1 MEEKNGTATKPKMSE
16 PIGKYFHKIKATNS
30 FALNNDKFSMQN
42 IIRTI
47 CQIRAYILRFS
58 KAALLNTAKMVIK

>member
-16 PIGKYFHKIKATNS
+16 PIGKYFYEIKAMNS
-30 FALNNDKFSMQN
+30 FALNNDKFSMSN

-47 CQIRAYILRFS
+47 YQIKAFIFQFS
-58 KAALLNTAKMVIK
+58 KAALLYKH

>member
-16 PIGKYFHKIKATNS
+16 PIGEYFYEIKAMNS
-30 FALNNDKFSMQN
+30 FALNNDKFSMSN

-47 CQIRAYILRFS
+47 YQI
-58 KAALLNTAKMVIK
+58 KASIQ

>member
-16 PIGKYFHKIKATNS
+16 PIGKYFYEIKAMNS
-30 FALNNDKFSMQN
+30 FALNNDKFSMSN

-47 CQIRAYILRFS
+47 YQI
-58 KAALLNTAKMVIK
+58 KASIQ